1 MRNIEKQAEQGKAF
15 FNQHPKADLTV
26 KELRYM
32 IDEFTTEG
40 KENLTKAAY
49 NAITKAFYM
58 GVAVGSRNNK

>member
-40 KENLTKAAY
+40 KENLTKPKGSD
-49 NAITKAFYM
+49 AILINFLKIMINCTDLP
-58 GVAVGSRNNK
+58 